1 MNRLVSWQ
9 LTAKR
14 KDMDIDKM
22 TDNQI
27 AAYAIRLWMN
37 YIQTGDPCLAVEDAE
52 RMGGGKPKRL
62 SVEQMRGVIRL
73 DDVYKRFLA
82 S

>member
-1 MNRLVSWQ
+1 
-9 LTAKR
+9 
-14 KDMDIDKM
+14 MDIDKM
-22 TDNQI
+22 TDVQI

-37 YIQTGDPCLAVEDAE
+37 YIQTGDPCLAAEDAE
-52 RMGGGKPKRL
+52 KIGAKPKRL

-73 DDVYKRFLA
+73 DDAYKRFLA

>member
-1 MNRLVSWQ
+1 
-9 LTAKR
+9 
-14 KDMDIDKM
+14 MDIDKM

-37 YIQTGDPCLAVEDAE
+37 YIRTGDPGVAVEDAE
-52 RMGGGKPKRL
+52 RMGDKPKRL
-62 SVEQMRGVIRL
+62 SVEQMLGVIRL
-73 DDVYKRFLA
+73 DGVYKRFLA